1 MTPEERQPTRD
12 ELLTMAYVD
21 GELGPDERRELESRM
36 ANEPQLVRQ
45 VAEYKGLELI
55 ARQMA
60 PKEPQDYEWERLA
73 RDPAQ
78 RSGTLLGFLALAVGL
93 LGLAGWAVFQVA
105 VADIELVPKLLLGS
119 AVGGFT
125 LLFLVVLRAR
135 LRLLPTDPYTKVQ
148 R

>member
-1 MTPEERQPTRD
+1 MTPEEPPPTRD

-21 GELGPDERRELESRM
+21 GELGPDDRRELEARM
-36 ANEPQLVRQ
+36 AHEPHLARQ

-78 RSGTLLGFLALAVGL
+78 RSGTFLGFLALAVGL
-93 LGLAGWAVFQVA
+93 LGLAGWAVFRVA
-105 VADIELVPKLLLGS
+105 VSDMETTPKLLLGS
-119 AVGGFT
+119 AVGGLT
-125 LLFLVVLRAR
+125 LLFLIVLRAR